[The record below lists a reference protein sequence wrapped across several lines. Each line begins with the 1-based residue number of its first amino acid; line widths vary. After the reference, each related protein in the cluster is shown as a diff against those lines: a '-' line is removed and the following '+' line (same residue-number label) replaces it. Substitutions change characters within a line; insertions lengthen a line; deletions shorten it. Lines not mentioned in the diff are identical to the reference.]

1 MTFIDK
7 LYSDFEKNIFT
18 CANPE
23 SFFLPFPV
31 TNVYSQDV
39 KSIFQKKTLIIFKV
53 YNISFCMC
61 KVYSIFIKSA

>member
-39 KSIFQKKTLIIFKV
+39 KSIFQKKKTSSSLKSTILAFVCVK
-53 YNISFCMC
+53 CT
-61 KVYSIFIKSA
+61 VYS

>member
-39 KSIFQKKTLIIFKV
+39 KSIFQKKPSSSLKSTILAFVCVK
-53 YNISFCMC
+53 CT
-61 KVYSIFIKSA
+61 VYS

>member
-7 LYSDFEKNIFT
+7 LYSDFEKNVFT

-39 KSIFQKKTLIIFKV
+39 KSIFQKKKPSSSLKSTILAFV
-53 YNISFCMC
+53 CVTC
-61 KVYSIFIKSA
+61 TVYS